1 MKTAPELG
9 RTQLFWFFMH
19 AQIGVGLF
27 SLPYSIYKHAQTDG
41 WISLLIAGVVVQ
53 LVFFFLYALHKRF
66 PRDSLFTICEKA
78 SGKSL
83 ARCLLCTHH
92 LLSVDCHTRA
102 KRIYTANR
110 HLDFK

>member
-53 LVFFFLYALHKRF
+53 LVFFFLVCA
-66 PRDSLFTICEKA
+66 PQTI
-78 SGKSL
+78 STGFFVYDL
-83 ARCLLCTHH
+83 
-92 LLSVDCHTRA
+92 
-102 KRIYTANR
+102 
-110 HLDFK
+110 